1 MTVHMEKSG
10 ADYVGYEYTTRTV
23 PKELASMYLDA
34 YPQFGWEQDANR
46 PMTEAP
52 GHVTLNFKRDRC
64 ICNKMELTRLQRS
77 FDGCVGQIIRLEQ
90 SKRTMPTLW
99 AITVGVI
106 GGFFLAV
113 SVMAVSGEVQHWL
126 ACAVFGVPGLCC
138 WAAPYF
144 LYRALVGRQID
155 RLSPL
160 IEEKYDEL
168 YEICEKAAQ
177 IKH

>member
-23 PKELASMYLDA
+23 PTELASLYLDA
-34 YPQFGWEQDANR
+34 FGWEQDANR
-46 PMTEAP
+46 PMTESP
-52 GHVTLNFKRDRC
+52 GHVTLNFKRDRR

-90 SKRTMPTLW
+90 SKRTMPTLC
-99 AITVGVI
+99 ALTVGII

-113 SVMAVSGEVQHWL
+113 SVMAVSGETQHWL
-126 ACAVFGVPGLCC
+126 ACAIFGVPGVCC
-138 WAAPYF
+138 WVAPYF

>member
-10 ADYVGYEYTTRTV
+10 ADYMGYEYITRTV
-23 PKELASMYLDA
+23 PKELVSMYLDA
-34 YPQFGWEQDANR
+34 YPQFGWEQDSNR

-52 GHVTLNFKRDRC
+52 GHVTLNFKRDRR

-77 FDGCVGQIIRLEQ
+77 FDSCVGQIIRMEQ
-90 SKRTMPTLW
+90 SKSTMPTLW
-99 AITVGVI
+99 AITVGII
-106 GGFFLAV
+106 GCFFMAA
-113 SVMAVSGEVQHWL
+113 SVMAVSGSVQHWL
-126 ACAVFGVPGLCC
+126 ACAVFGAPGVCC
-138 WAAPYF
+138 WVTPYF
-144 LYRALVGRQID
+144 LYRALLERQID

-160 IEEKYDEL
+160 IEKKYDEL